1 MTEKHGEAAGH
12 KESGIT
18 IRHRPGKGMRKDW
31 RKEEIRRFLIAEKDA
46 VVRELEREC
55 SDILARMHSEMEEYR
70 RHFLESLALDMR
82 KMAADDRAGLPEMT
96 SQEEHLKISDDIPAG
111 SVPSFYGAVE
121 VIPSEAEMEQAPHV
135 PDISDE
141 HQHFAGQP
149 QVENHVKGYL
159 ATIDGDM
166 IEAILDDFIGGEDEP
181 AGDLNLSRQARF
193 HDEKTYSEIDELL
206 AQTGFVPADYQI
218 MQGEESSAEPVWEVV
233 SEEPAASEVVQQ
245 NDQSEDEIVRSGN
258 FDAFLTLLEK
268 PR

>member
-1 MTEKHGEAAGH
+1 MKEKHGEAAGH
-12 KESGIT
+12 GESGVT
-18 IRHRPGKGMRKDW
+18 TGHRPGKGMRKDW

-46 VVRELEREC
+46 VVRKLEREC
-55 SDILARMHSEMEEYR
+55 SDVLARMHSEMEEYR

-82 KMAADDRAGLPEMT
+82 KMAANERAGSLEMI

-121 VIPSEAEMEQAPHV
+121 VVPSEAEMEQAPHD
-135 PDISDE
+135 PDIQDG
-141 HQHFAGQP
+141 HQHLAGQP
-149 QVENHVKGYL
+149 PVESHVKGYL

-181 AGDLNLSRQARF
+181 DGDSNLSRQARF

-218 MQGEESSAEPVWEVV
+218 VQSEESSAEQIWDVA
-233 SEEPAASEVVQQ
+233 SEEPAVSEVVQQ
-245 NDQSEDEIVRSGN
+245 SHQSEDEIVRSGD
-258 FDAFLTLLEK
+258 FEAFLTLLEK